1 MNNILGREG
10 LDNPFKGAFVN
21 KKNAKYELTKEAKN
35 FR

>member
-21 KKNAKYELTKEAKN
+21 KKMQNMSLQKM
-35 FR
+35 